1 MDDLLALILIV
12 VLFKVLKPVVKAI
25 LRGMGSSENGRD
37 R

>member
-1 MDDLLALILIV
+1 MDDLLTLILIV
-12 VLFKVLKPVVKAI
+12 VLFKMLKPVVKAI